1 MVKLGSAGMLP
12 GVLARPGRFGKD
24 VGATLWLLGPMLLVL
39 APHALRLPMWISLS
53 WLAFALLGLVAAR
66 TGRQPVG
73 RHLKTLLALAGVA
86 GVLLQYGTVI
96 GPSGGVALLAFLSGA
111 KLLETNGTRDRL
123 GLLFIG
129 CFLLV
134 AQFLEGQSLFTAAYM
149 TGAALTLVA
158 GMIATQRPAPPWR
171 PTFAL
176 AARLMAQALPL
187 ALLVFLLFPRL
198 GGPLWHLPQPVATH
212 SGLSERMSPGDISV
226 LILSDELAFRAEFDG
241 PVPPAPQRYWRGP
254 VLWDYDGH
262 TWHTDPAPRADRLE
276 ATGLGQP
283 LRYNLTLE
291 PNQQRWLPLL
301 GLPTH
306 LPELP
311 GNPTRLGV
319 DLQWQAREPITRRL
333 RYEVEAYAEYRL
345 ENRSG
350 DGSPTPA
357 LRERAL
363 ALPMGGNP
371 RSREIARAWR
381 ETAANDAAIVALALT
396 LFRTQAF
403 FYTLTPP
410 RLGAWAVD
418 DFLFESRRGFC
429 EHYASTF
436 VFLMRAAGVPAR
448 VVTGYQG
455 GELNP
460 LGNYF
465 IVRGRD
471 AHAWAEVW
479 LDGQGWVRVDPTGA
493 VAPSRVERG
502 VEAALPP
509 GEQPGGEFAAAW
521 LRPLHLGW
529 DLVNNRW
536 NLWVLGYNQERQHQF
551 LARLSPLMARW
562 QGMAWA
568 LGLGA
573 TVLLLVV
580 CVAILPRTARHDP
593 ASREYL
599 RFCRTLAH
607 RGIARGAA
615 EAPEDYAR
623 RATGWLP
630 DLGRDIQYITR
641 LYLTCRYGPGGEDD
655 LSALRRAITGFPP
668 RLRRRNP
675 TQPL

>member
-1 MVKLGSAGMLP
+1 MARFGNAGLLLLS
-12 GVLARPGRFGKD
+12 GPGRAGKE
-24 VGATLWLLGPMLLVL
+24 VGATFWLLGPMFLVL
-39 APHALRLPMWISLS
+39 APHAQRLPMWISLS
-53 WLAFALLGLVAAR
+53 WLVFALLCIVAAH

-73 RHLKTLLALAGVA
+73 RRLKTLLVLAGVA

-111 KLLETNGTRDRL
+111 KLLETNGARDRL

-149 TGAALTLVA
+149 TGAALALVA

-171 PTFAL
+171 ATFAL
-176 AARLMAQALPL
+176 AARRMAQALPL

-198 GGPLWHLPQPVATH
+198 GGPLWHLPQPVAAH
-212 SGLSERMSPGDISV
+212 SGLSGRMSPGDISE
-226 LILSDELAFRAEFDG
+226 LILSDELAFRAEFEG
-241 PVPPAPQRYWRGP
+241 PVPPASLRYWRGP
-254 VLWDYDGH
+254 VLWDYDGR
-262 TWHTDPAPRADRLE
+262 TWHTDPALREDRLE
-276 ATGLGQP
+276 ATGLGRP
-283 LRYNLTLE
+283 LRYSLTLE

-301 GLPTH
+301 GLPTQ
-306 LPELP
+306 LPVLP

-319 DLQWQAREPITRRL
+319 DLEWQTGEPITQRL
-333 RYEVEAYAEYRL
+333 RYEIEAYAEYRL
-345 ENRSG
+345 ENRHG
-350 DGSPTPA
+350 DGPPIPA

-363 ALPMGGNP
+363 ALPDGNP
-371 RSREIARAWR
+371 RSRGMARAWR
-381 ETAANDAAIVALALT
+381 GTAVNDVAIVTRALA

-418 DFLFESRRGFC
+418 DFLFDSRRGFC
-429 EHYASTF
+429 EHYASAF

-448 VVTGYQG
+448 VVSGYQG

-479 LDGQGWVRVDPTGA
+479 LDGQGWVRVDPTAA
-493 VAPSRVERG
+493 VAPARVESG

-509 GEQPGGEFAAAW
+509 GEHPGGEFAVAW

-551 LARLSPLMARW
+551 LAHLTPLMARW

-573 TVLLLVV
+573 TALLLVV
-580 CVAILPRTARHDP
+580 GVAILPRKTRRDP
-593 ASREYL
+593 ASRECQ
-599 RFCRTLAH
+599 RFCRALAH
-607 RGIARGAA
+607 RGIVRGAA

-623 RATGWLP
+623 RAAGGLP
-630 DLGRDIQYITR
+630 DLDREIHQITR
-641 LYLTCRYGPGGEDD
+641 LYLACRYGPGGEDD
-655 LSALRRAITGFPP
+655 LRALRRAIAGLPP
-668 RLRRRNP
+668 RHGRRNP
-675 TQPL
+675 TQQHRV